1 MGSHIPYLDDDYHPS
16 TPTLPL
22 SARRKKG
29 VSTPSFD
36 IDNIVI
42 PYSMASSTR
51 LEKLEYKEIITPK
64 WREIEGTPFVRRKSV
79 TSNGQDAPNRTEEE
93 KRRKTNLESVH
104 SSRPHASRK
113 LDLEEVKNAEKPL
126 TEEGEEE
133 VCMYVCVW

>member
-29 VSTPSFD
+29 VTTPSFD

-64 WREIEGTPFVRRKSV
+64 WREVEGMPIVRRKGV
-79 TSNGQDAPNRTEEE
+79 TANGQDANRTEEE
-93 KRRKTNLESVH
+93 KKRKANFEPVH
-104 SSRPHASRK
+104 SSHSCVSRK
-113 LDLEEVKNAEKPL
+113 LDLEEEKDVEKPL
-126 TEEGEEE
+126 TVGEVE
-133 VCMYVCVW
+133 VC